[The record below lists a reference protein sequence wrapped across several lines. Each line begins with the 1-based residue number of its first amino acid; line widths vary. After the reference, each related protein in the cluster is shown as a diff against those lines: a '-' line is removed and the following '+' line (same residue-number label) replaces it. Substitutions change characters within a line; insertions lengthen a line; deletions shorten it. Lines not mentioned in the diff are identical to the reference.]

1 MPSIRLPIVLLVA
14 VTLFLAAC
22 QSGKQ
27 TIQPGTPAFFWSS
40 AKQAYSTG
48 DYPRA
53 AEQFGK
59 LTQSDNEYR
68 DRAQTALVLLSS
80 GMVKG
85 YLEVAD
91 AYVAGG
97 RMNPNNRTAF
107 HKRASTAR
115 SHAKSALM
123 QLIEATHVFTDRAK
137 AETVEVDLGYPTGTL
152 AELPALLKVMKG
164 VLPPDSEA
172 ESSQIAAIQK
182 GVLATVCSAGGAKD
196 DSAKAAEVFKQPPVK
211 LARGTVMFAVG
222 EALVDHSR
230 LFGPKEL
237 DEPLRLK
244 MLLTEAQEALALS
257 PPSKERKELE
267 AKIQKGLK
275 TIKPS

>member
-1 MPSIRLPIVLLVA
+1 MSKRFPITLLV
-14 VTLFLAAC
+14 LFALCLAAC

-68 DRAQTALVLLSS
+68 DRARTALVLLTS
-80 GMVKG
+80 GMVQG

-115 SHAKSALM
+115 SHAKSTLM
-123 QLIEATHVFTDRAK
+123 QFIEATHVLTEQAK
-137 AETVEVDLGYPTGTL
+137 GETIEIELGYPTGTL
-152 AELPALLKVMKG
+152 ADLPPLQKVMKG

-172 ESSQIAAIQK
+172 ESTQAAAIQK
-182 GVLATVCSAGGAKD
+182 GVLAIVCSAVGAKD
-196 DSAKAAEVFKQPPVK
+196 DSAKAAEAFKKAPVQIP
-211 LARGTVMFAVG
+211 RGTLMSAIG
-222 EALVDHSR
+222 AAMVDQSR

-244 MLLTEAQEALALS
+244 MLMTEAKEALALS
-257 PPSKERKELE
+257 PASKERKELE
-267 AKIQKGLK
+267 AKIDKALK
-275 TIKPS
+275 AIKPS